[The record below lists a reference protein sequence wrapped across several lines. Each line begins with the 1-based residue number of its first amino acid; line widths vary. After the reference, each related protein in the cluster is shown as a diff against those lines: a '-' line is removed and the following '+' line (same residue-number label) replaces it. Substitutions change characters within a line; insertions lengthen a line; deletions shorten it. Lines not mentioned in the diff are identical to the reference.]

1 MLNKDTRVCISL
13 AGRPS
18 DLGTRFHNFLY
29 AELDLDFLYK
39 AFSTDDLEGAILG
52 VRALGFRGCS
62 VSMPFK
68 SAVIPLLDEIEDSAA
83 DIGAVNTIVNDD
95 GLLTGSNTDV
105 EAVAALLG
113 ERALDPSSRVVIRGS
128 GSMASAVSAAFARA
142 GFGRTT
148 VWARNAE
155 AGAAMAERDGH
166 RFTDAEPDDAD
177 VLVNV
182 TPLGMTGPDEDV
194 LAFDPDLVRGA
205 SAVVDVVALPVETPL
220 VRAARA
226 AGLPVVTGAEVHA
239 LQAALQ
245 FARYTGVTL
254 SREQVDRAH
263 AFARASEKR
272 RDIDPP
278 IADQGPAQSL

>member
-1 MLNKDTRVCISL
+1 VLNKDTRVCISL

-29 AELDLDFLYK
+29 AELDLDYLYK
-39 AFSTDDLEGAILG
+39 AFTTDDLEGAVRG

-68 SAVIPLLDEIEDSAA
+68 TAIIPLLDEIEDSAG
-83 DIGAVNTIVNDD
+83 DIDAVNTVVNDD
-95 GLLTGSNTDV
+95 GVLTGSNTDV
-105 EAVAALLG
+105 QAVAALLG
-113 ERALDPSSRVVIRGS
+113 EHALDRSSRVLIRGS

-148 VWARNAE
+148 LWARNAE
-155 AGAAMAERDGH
+155 AGARLAERDGH
-166 RFTDAEPDDAD
+166 RFTDVEPDAD

-182 TPLGMTGPDEDV
+182 TPLGMAGADEET
-194 LAFDPDLVRGA
+194 LAFDPDLIRGA
-205 SAVVDVVALPVETPL
+205 SAVFDVVALPVETPL

-245 FARYTGVTL
+245 FERYTGVAL
-254 SREQVDRAH
+254 SRDQVDRAH
-263 AFARASEKR
+263 AFARA
-272 RDIDPP
+272 
-278 IADQGPAQSL
+278 G

>member
-1 MLNKDTRVCISL
+1 VLNKDTRVCISL

-29 AELDLDFLYK
+29 AELDLDYLYK
-39 AFSTDDLEGAILG
+39 AFTTDDLAGAVRG

-68 SAVIPLLDEIEDSAA
+68 TAIIPLLDDIEDSAG
-83 DIGAVNTIVNDD
+83 DIAAVNTVVNDD
-95 GLLTGSNTDV
+95 GVLTGSNTDV
-105 EAVAALLG
+105 QAVAALLG
-113 ERALDPSSRVVIRGS
+113 EHALDRSSRVVIRGS

-142 GFGRTT
+142 GFDRTT
-148 VWARNAE
+148 LWARNAE

-166 RFTDAEPDDAD
+166 RFTDVAPDDAD

-182 TPLGMTGPDEDV
+182 TPLGMVGADEEA
-194 LAFDPDLVRGA
+194 LAFDPDLIRGA
-205 SAVVDVVALPVETPL
+205 SAVFDVVALPVETPL

-226 AGLPVVTGAEVHA
+226 AGLPVITGAEVHA

-245 FARYTGVTL
+245 FERYTGVAL
-254 SREQVDRAH
+254 SREQVERAH
-263 AFARASEKR
+263 AFARA
-272 RDIDPP
+272 
-278 IADQGPAQSL
+278 

>member
-1 MLNKDTRVCISL
+1 VLNKDTRVCISL

-29 AELDLDFLYK
+29 AELDLDYLYK
-39 AFSTDDLEGAILG
+39 ACTTDDLDGAVRG

-68 SAVIPLLDEIEDSAA
+68 SAIIPLLDEIEDSAG
-83 DIGAVNTIVNDD
+83 DIDAVNTVVNDD
-95 GLLTGSNTDV
+95 GVLTGSNTDV
-105 EAVAALLG
+105 EAVAALL
-113 ERALDPSSRVVIRGS
+113 EEHALDRASRVVIRGS

-148 VWARNAE
+148 LWARNAE
-155 AGAAMAERDGH
+155 AGAAMADRDGH
-166 RFTDAEPDDAD
+166 RFMDVAPDDAD

-182 TPLGMTGPDEDV
+182 TPLGMAGADEDA
-194 LAFDPDLVRGA
+194 LAFDPDLIRGA
-205 SAVVDVVALPVETPL
+205 TAVFDVVALPVETPL

-226 AGLPVVTGAEVHA
+226 TGLPVITGAEVHA

-245 FARYTGVTL
+245 FERYTGIAL
-254 SREQVDRAH
+254 SREQVERAH
-263 AFARASEKR
+263 AFARA
-272 RDIDPP
+272 
-278 IADQGPAQSL
+278 